1 MTWKVPHGKE
11 VNEGIENTQGATT
24 MTGAGIDFYR
34 LLNLRMALRLAE
46 KGMRMSSRGPAAS
59 TIARRE
65 LGLKGNIA
73 SLADQV
79 DAMIQKIQEERR
91 DG

>member
-1 MTWKVPHGKE
+1 MKIPHGKE
-11 VNEGIENTQGATT
+11 VNQGIEHHGGGTT

-34 LLNLRMALRLAE
+34 LLSLRMALRLQE
-46 KGMRMSSRGPAAS
+46 KGLKVLRRGPAAS

-65 LGLKGNIA
+65 LGLKGKVG

-79 DAMIQKIQEERR
+79 DAMIQKIQQERG